1 MPTAGLI
8 GYTGFVGSNLNRAAT
23 FDAHYNTQNIHEIEG
38 QNFELLVCA
47 APQAKKWWAN
57 QNPDADLALIQKLM
71 DHLKQTQADRCVLIS
86 SVDVFPRITEV
97 DERFD
102 CASQSNH
109 AYGCNRLVLEQFVT
123 AQFPQVHILR
133 LPGLFGP
140 GLRKNVI
147 FDMIHQNEVE
157 KINPESR
164 FQWYDVT
171 RLWQDVQTAIT
182 HDLKLVMLATEPVST
197 AAIQQRCFPQI
208 KLQASAQAPVYYDV
222 RTCYAEVFEGGHG
235 YMLNQ
240 SQVLDAINRFVAAEL
255 VALKES

>member
-8 GYTGFVGSNLNRAAT
+8 GYTGFVGSNLNRLAT
-23 FDAHYNTQNIHEIEG
+23 FDAHYNTQNIGEIQG
-38 QNFELLVCA
+38 QSFDLLVCA

-57 QNPDADLALIQKLM
+57 QHPDEDLALVQQLM
-71 DHLKQTQADRCVLIS
+71 DHLKQTRAKRFVLIS
-86 SVDVFPRITEV
+86 SIDVFPRITEV

-102 CASQSNH
+102 CTSQENH
-109 AYGCNRLVLEQFVT
+109 AYGRHRLLLEQFVT
-123 AQFPQVHILR
+123 AQFPLLHILR

-171 RLWQDVQTAIT
+171 RLWQDVQTVIT
-182 HDLKLVMLATEPVST
+182 NNLELVMLATEPVTT
-197 AAIQQRCFPQI
+197 AAIQQHCFPNLAI
-208 KLQASAQAPVYYDV
+208 GGAANSPVYYDV
-222 RTCYAEVFEGGHG
+222 QTCYADVFGGGHG

-240 SQVLDAINRFVAAEL
+240 SQVLDAIARFVALEKPL
-255 VALKES
+255 NS

>member
-8 GYTGFVGSNLNRAAT
+8 GYTGFVGSNLNRLAT
-23 FDAHYNTQNIHEIEG
+23 FDAHYNTQNIGEIQG
-38 QNFELLVCA
+38 KSFDLLVCA

-57 QNPDADLALIQKLM
+57 QNPDEDLALVQQLM
-71 DHLKQTQADRCVLIS
+71 DHLKQTEVERFVLIS
-86 SVDVFPRITEV
+86 SIDVFPRITEV

-102 CASQSNH
+102 CTSQENH
-109 AYGCNRLVLEQFVT
+109 AYGRHRLLLEQFVT
-123 AQFPQVHILR
+123 THFPLVHILR

-171 RLWQDVQTAIT
+171 RLWQDVQTTIG
-182 HDLKLVMLATEPVST
+182 HDLRLVMLATEPVAT
-197 AAIQQRCFPQI
+197 AAIQQHCFPNLAI
-208 KLQASAQAPVYYDV
+208 GGTTSAPVYYDV
-222 RTCYAEVFEGGHG
+222 RTCYADVFGGGNG

-240 SQVLDAINRFVAAEL
+240 SQVLDAIDRFVALEKPL
-255 VALKES
+255 NS